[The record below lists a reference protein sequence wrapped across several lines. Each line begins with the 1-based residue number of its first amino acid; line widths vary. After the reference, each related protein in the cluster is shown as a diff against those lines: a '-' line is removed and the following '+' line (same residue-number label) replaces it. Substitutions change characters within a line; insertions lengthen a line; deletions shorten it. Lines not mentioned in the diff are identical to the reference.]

1 MSHIVF
7 PVNSFADKKYTPSVK
22 DDKYEDDGNFGTRMV
37 DAVEV
42 LKVEPNLYMSKE
54 LWVPTGARGG
64 FGGQV
69 RFFLQCIFFS
79 KEIKF

>member
-7 PVNSFADKKYTPSVK
+7 PVNSFADKNDTPSVK
-22 DDKYEDDGNFGTRMV
+22 DDKYVDDRNFGTRMV

-69 RFFLQCIFFS
+69 RFFAMHFF
-79 KEIKF
+79 F